1 MPENAQGGTSYTLA
15 LSDAGRLVTLN
26 NAAAITLTIP
36 TNAAVAFPAG
46 TRIDLVQYGA
56 GQVTVGGAGVTIR
69 SSGSKLRLAG
79 QYSGATLWKK
89 GTNEWLLIGDIVS

>member
-1 MPENAQGGTSYTLA
+1 MDGCSL
-15 LSDAGRLVTLN
+15 
-26 NAAAITLTIP
+26 P
-36 TNAAVAFPAG
+36 THATVAFPIG

-69 SSGSKLRLAG
+69 SAGAKLRLAG

-89 GTNEWLLIGDIVS
+89 ATNEWLLAGDIVS